1 MILAPGKLASKFDR
15 MTGMVKNVHDS
26 NGSVVSSKEDN
37 QEGKYGETDN
47 RTQLFFM
54 ECSERN
60 KTYVRNLVKC
70 LTNVHEI
77 STTCSKRLGSEHVSK
92 KRVKELCR

>member
-1 MILAPGKLASKFDR
+1 
-15 MTGMVKNVHDS
+15 MTDMMKNVHDS
-26 NGSVVSSKEDN
+26 NGSVVSSKEDK

-54 ECSERN
+54 ECYERN
-60 KTYVRNLVKC
+60 KTHVRNLVKC
-70 LTNVHEI
+70 LTNVHEKSKI
-77 STTCSKRLGSEHVSK
+77 GSKRLGSQHVSK